1 MPQYKIGESIYTV
14 ADDAVENFL
23 SVAEQNNDAPE
34 LIQETIEVDP
44 GKKVTPKQ
52 QDASAESVKTA
63 SDMDSYSGIGSA
75 DYGKQTVTKPTAV
88 AEEII
93 VEDKL
98 ERPFAS
104 IDGVSYTF
112 TELEA
117 AAAKYNLTLNSYL
130 RKLQLDR
137 TTTGEKRVDIYS
149 DPEILEEVVVIGED
163 KSEKRKSERKLYDYI
178 NKKAFQASADPKTL
192 SDARAKIYFGEFD
205 SADLQGFASIGDAI
219 KNKFGDKAPFYQEY
233 RKTGAFKLPDDL
245 QDENIT
251 DQAQQLISANIFE
264 EEIGKLP
271 EALQSNLKAYSK
283 EGFPFQTKEQ
293 IGDYAEFTSS
303 DIENRVNFVNES
315 KNNLI
320 NNPEYKLFINQ
331 LKDIDGQIKM
341 RYIQINDGNANENT
355 ISNLKSL
362 IKQRQEVLNNNS
374 DIISDINS
382 LNNLEERNIREFN
395 MLNNKLKKEFKDIS
409 LADVFN
415 GKADLDYRPSSRVL
429 NSLSSTFV
437 NSLLGISELGLDI
450 LSSPLPSDKQEQ
462 LKPLKNTLTKMQQGL
477 ALEQADVPAAKTI
490 LDKTLDNSAS
500 IALSLFGG
508 AAVGLKAATSA
519 TKIYDAAKLAENVTK
534 GAFFITTAGNEYSQ
548 SRLAQENAPGI
559 IYNLENKLAAGDL
572 SNSEIEQTKKE
583 IARQKEIQNNSALA
597 LGSVALTKGAAEVLF
612 EGIQL
617 KFLGKTVTKDLFD
630 ISLKNIAKDIPAYLK
645 VGAKGIAVNN
655 VQETFTQITNNS
667 IDNLFETLNYT
678 EANYKSLIDGI
689 DKDFFAVN
697 TITGGLTSTIASAP
711 SVINKLS
718 NVGKTSTDKR
728 IFKELSLQYK
738 ELGDKLLSSD
748 NLDVISDI
756 KDQQLN
762 IIKRAAVYNAE
773 LASKLED
780 LSVTQLDQ
788 LFDLYAEEQ
797 TLMNSAAKMA
807 SSDFKYAEADTKKEF
822 ERINKD
828 LKRVN
833 LAKDEIINQYTEDTR
848 GAKPAEFSAKQ
859 IFLTS
864 QTNLGRRIAE
874 FKFGKEN
881 VLDLNFKNIKG
892 IPTLEDY
899 KNAIEAFDPTF
910 KDDSILKSF
919 ADGSGNAAILPNG
932 KVLINSFAIQAKINL
947 TSPAYT
953 SVDTAAASVAAF
965 HEMLHAYSLSKFS
978 DINTDKGKVAL
989 GKAID
994 EIKEN
999 LKRNLD
1005 SGSLSEENYNLVL
1018 NRIESNTRNL
1028 KNNPTLVYEETMNA
1042 LEEMVRLGYIKR
1054 SNLQDNSFNIK
1065 NLIDMLRANA
1075 FGSLSGAASLDGSTA
1090 NDIIYHLKSFEK
1102 FASNQKILS
1111 APTNEETAE
1120 AMLSYGEPAYKKR
1133 IDELE
1138 EKLLSGQIDYDE
1150 YDAQMGIID
1159 NEIAAAKVVDQKEPK
1174 LKTKGARIT
1183 EDQQKLNDKVN
1194 ALVGPKD
1201 ADGNYTVTQD
1211 EWKKRGIEKAYNQII
1226 QGTLID
1232 PLITRGIT
1240 GETVYGK
1247 PIDQFIEDVKMGLSD
1262 VLLRFNPEKNDSL
1275 IGFINSQLGFRKGDV
1290 LNKYKKEAGTESIDI
1305 EEGEVGALK
1314 ELESQED
1321 AEFEIFKQEQLA
1333 EEKEAKKR
1341 PNLFNTV
1348 KLEDDVK
1355 SAIDTTTVK
1364 AIAVNIKKFDQEISK
1379 NRTITPFVADLKK
1392 DLADSLEDKFV
1403 SYIRKYGLE
1412 DFLKDYREVFLLN
1425 MPTTFLSKH
1434 PVFRKGILKR
1444 VNGKWVEPT
1453 KVGKEK
1459 YDWVDAKGNK
1469 LKIDRDNALEGRGLT
1484 SGPEFIKRNPNI
1496 TSVLSEN
1503 EFVDYHFMD
1512 GANRRLAKRNPLSS
1526 LARQMAS
1533 EISFELIQKDLREEG
1548 KLTEEIANRASI
1560 YGLIITENEIADIDK
1575 NLDRGL
1581 IKLSSGAE
1589 LWPEK
1594 NKSTVLGA
1602 EYQNLEEFYLSVFT
1616 GDLAAKDAF
1625 DFYFSIPFANST
1637 LSEAE
1642 KEKFRLNVTRY
1653 AKFTYKELFDKLK
1666 INEQIEYAVIRAIN
1680 NTLKG
1685 SVKSNVFGARGL
1697 PPKLFSNIV
1706 KDNILITFDY
1716 YKNVKNLPLVES
1728 SEDALINTLT
1738 ALYNGLTNL
1747 QSKAFNNNK
1756 ELLKYLKNTLIPQI
1770 NKKYPKDKLNSK
1782 LLSIDGNN
1790 VISYNKRKID
1800 ARRDNVRPYQ
1810 KQEARGKIEEASN
1823 LLIGNKIDFNKF
1835 IETSGIIDRN
1845 AQSDFNR
1852 KTLKELLTY
1861 YKILYNNGD
1870 ITPDQLYT
1878 FFGLVKNDLD
1888 GLLKGA
1894 YDVSYIAYLDGET
1907 LFEPVYEHNLPAN
1920 ELAIA
1925 LVKPIVDK
1933 NISINEFQNL
1943 FDKKFENANV
1953 IIADKRINDLITK
1966 FGLAELMDII
1976 SGKRYLSDIIRKNIP
1991 NLRIIDIRTGEEL
2004 SREAMSTMKLSQGES
2019 LDEISTSKYF
2029 NEMLERKKGVPANEN
2044 ISEVTARLE
2053 GRGKGTFQVFVPP
2066 SAEDFEGL
2074 LYFFMGEGRRGE
2086 DDRTFFQEKLL
2097 IPIAEGNYQLNYER
2111 QILKKKYAA
2120 LIKANKGIVKR
2131 LREESNYKFYTID
2144 SAVRVYIWD
2153 KLKYDIPG
2161 LYDKD
2166 IIELVKIVES
2176 DPVLKKFADQMS
2188 RFPRRGESW
2197 RKPEAN
2203 WAAGSLEYDLQQTID
2218 RVGRKRI
2225 FAKFIENKKL
2235 IFSEANLNKI
2245 EAAYGTNFRGALEDM
2260 LYRIEKGRAREAGS
2274 DRIINTYMNWV
2285 RGSVAVTMFLNTRS
2299 ALLQQLSMVNFTN
2312 WEENNPFAQAKAFA
2326 DTKQWAKDWA
2336 MLWNSDWMKERRE
2349 GLKTDINESE
2359 LVTALEANK
2368 NKPQAL
2374 LHWLLTKGFSLTKYG
2389 DNFAIATGGSAYY
2402 RNRVNKYIAEG
2413 FEKAEAER
2421 KAFLDFQEIAERTQQ
2436 SSRQDLLSNQQVSVA
2451 GRLFLAFQNTP
2462 MQMTRLTKKALLDL
2476 VNNRGS
2482 KRANI
2487 SKILYYS
2494 TIQNMIFAFFQN
2506 ALFAIAGLG
2515 DDEEDEK
2522 LIDSKTERAINNV
2535 LDSILRGSGITGG
2548 VISTIKNVI
2557 IQVKKQEDAG
2567 WKGDS
2572 AYVLLEAANVA
2583 PPVGIKARR
2592 FYGAYKNYKIN
2603 KNIIDKVPYTNLNHP
2618 LYGITGSLT
2627 GAAFN
2632 VPLDRVISKANNL
2645 AEASNSEN
2653 EAWQRIA
2660 LFLGYNTWDL
2670 GIKDKEIERIRKIT
2684 KELKKKPSG
2693 RTTGRGSSGR
2703 STGR

>member
-23 SVAEQNNDAPE
+23 SVAEQNNDTPE

-52 QDASAESVKTA
+52 QGAGAESVKTA
-63 SDMDSYSGIGSA
+63 SDTDSSLADGSL
-75 DYGKQTVTKPTAV
+75 DSKKK
-88 AEEII
+88 I
-93 VEDKL
+93 
-98 ERPFAS
+98 ERPFID
-104 IDGVSYTF
+104 IDGVPYTMSQIESGAQ
-112 TELEA
+112 TYNIPVNDYLKSLELSNNVE
-117 AAAKYNLTLNSYL
+117 YY
-130 RKLQLDR
+130 
-137 TTTGEKRVDIYS
+137 
-149 DPEILEEVVVIGED
+149 PEVISLEEVVVEGED
-163 KSEKRKSERKLYDYI
+163 KKKIEDIKEIEYLSTAGGQWDWGLTDYFSDLATAAVEGWRQGELVDAAFDVIKKGEAAESKDILTFLKKQKEIGAKNIGSDEMRAWQKTYDENGKSTWGAIKGILENPSVLSTVLVSSMAGQLSSIINSGEVLASTLSGATAGGAAGATAGAIGGPLAGFTALGGALSGAMTGSMASLETGLTFGELLQEELGNDLSDKAIKEFLKNPEKLTDLKNRALKRGLTIGAIEGLTMGIAKGVGGKLAKSGFKKAAVGATAGIEAAGGSLGEIGGRYVAGQEMDPGEIVFEGVAGLGGTPLTLASQATKLGETIDRVAI
-178 NKKAFQASADPKTL
+178 NKIIKDSEYKDITEAFKTP
-192 SDARAKIYFGEFD
+192 DVGEAETNIAKIKNSIKILDNQVD
-205 SADLQGFASIGDAI
+205 SKVNLAEITEDEGNQI
-219 KNKFGDKAPFYQEY
+219 KLNF
-233 RKTGAFKLPDDL
+233 RKTQQAVNTLKPLDLDTKLEVEAVDL
-245 QDENIT
+245 LKKYEGLSN
-251 DQAQQLISANIFE
+251 
-264 EEIGKLP
+264 EI
-271 EALQSNLKAYSK
+271 K
-283 EGFPFQTKEQ
+283 E
-293 IGDYAEFTSS
+293 
-303 DIENRVNFVNES
+303 
-315 KNNLI
+315 I
-320 NNPEYKLFINQ
+320 NNPSLTFIQ
-331 LKDIDGQIKM
+331 KEELDKIDARLKEIAIENNRIKTTAKGEEDIAK
-341 RYIQINDGNANENT
+341 
-355 ISNLKSL
+355 
-362 IKQRQEVLNNNS
+362 
-374 DIISDINS
+374 
-382 LNNLEERNIREFN
+382 
-395 MLNNKLKKEFKDIS
+395 
-409 LADVFN
+409 
-415 GKADLDYRPSSRVL
+415 
-429 NSLSSTFV
+429 
-437 NSLLGISELGLDI
+437 
-450 LSSPLPSDKQEQ
+450 
-462 LKPLKNTLTKMQQGL
+462 
-477 ALEQADVPAAKTI
+477 AKTI
-490 LDKTLDNSAS
+490 AK
-500 IALSLFGG
+500 ALP
-508 AAVGLKAATSA
+508 GLKLTIKDFDTVSG
-519 TKIYDAAKLAENVTK
+519 L
-534 GAFFITTAGNEYSQ
+534 
-548 SRLAQENAPGI
+548 QEE
-559 IYNLENKLAAGDL
+559 L
-572 SNSEIEQTKKE
+572 
-583 IARQKEIQNNSALA
+583 R
-597 LGSVALTKGAAEVLF
+597 
-612 EGIQL
+612 
-617 KFLGKTVTKDLFD
+617 
-630 ISLKNIAKDIPAYLK
+630 K
-645 VGAKGIAVNN
+645 VGR
-655 VQETFTQITNNS
+655 S
-667 IDNLFETLNYT
+667 
-678 EANYKSLIDGI
+678 EAE
-689 DKDFFAVN
+689 
-697 TITGGLTSTIASAP
+697 
-711 SVINKLS
+711 INKLS
-718 NVGKTSTDKR
+718 GEFGGIIQNPDGSQDVYINKQVAFDSGVATTAQHEVLHAVLRKTISGNIELGKSLKDFVKEISGEEFAKTEFAKR
-728 IFKELSLQYK
+728 FNLYEADYNKTLAKLNNELSEGKISQEQYNIESQK
-738 ELGDKLLSSD
+738 
-748 NLDVISDI
+748 
-756 KDQQLN
+756 QL
-762 IIKRAAVYNAE
+762 
-773 LASKLED
+773 
-780 LSVTQLDQ
+780 
-788 LFDLYAEEQ
+788 
-797 TLMNSAAKMA
+797 
-807 SSDFKYAEADTKKEF
+807 
-822 ERINKD
+822 
-828 LKRVN
+828 
-833 LAKDEIINQYTEDTR
+833 
-848 GAKPAEFSAKQ
+848 
-859 IFLTS
+859 
-864 QTNLGRRIAE
+864 
-874 FKFGKEN
+874 
-881 VLDLNFKNIKG
+881 
-892 IPTLEDY
+892 
-899 KNAIEAFDPTF
+899 
-910 KDDSILKSF
+910 
-919 ADGSGNAAILPNG
+919 
-932 KVLINSFAIQAKINL
+932 
-947 TSPAYT
+947 
-953 SVDTAAASVAAF
+953 
-965 HEMLHAYSLSKFS
+965 
-978 DINTDKGKVAL
+978 
-989 GKAID
+989 
-994 EIKEN
+994 EN
-999 LKRNLD
+999 L
-1005 SGSLSEENYNLVL
+1005 
-1018 NRIESNTRNL
+1018 
-1028 KNNPTLVYEETMNA
+1028 YEETMPLLSEAISRNDIKANA
-1042 LEEMVRLGYIKR
+1042 SIWEKLKDFFNKIFNT
-1054 SNLQDNSFNIK
+1054 SNINNIK
-1065 NLIDMLRANA
+1065 FDTGKDVFNFVKDYNKIYKTGRGIKTLSKIAEEGKIEGKLIT
-1075 FGSLSGAASLDGSTA
+1075 S
-1090 NDIIYHLKSFEK
+1090 IE
-1102 FASNQKILS
+1102 
-1111 APTNEETAE
+1111 
-1120 AMLSYGEPAYKKR
+1120 KR
-1133 IDELE
+1133 IDNALKLSNNIQKNKIDALE
-1138 EKLLSGQIDYDE
+1138 QRLLSGEIDYDE
-1150 YDAQMGIID
+1150 YDAQMTAIEDELAI
-1159 NEIAAAKVVDQKEPK
+1159 EKPAEVKEPK
-1174 LKTKGARIT
+1174 PKAKQAKVT

-1194 ALVGPKD
+1194 ALVGSKD

-1275 IGFINSQLGFRKGDV
+1275 IGFINSQLRFRKGDV

-1341 PNLFNTV
+1341 PNLSNTV

-1355 SAIDTTTVK
+1355 SAIDTAAVK

-1503 EFVDYHFMD
+1503 KFVDYHFMD

-1533 EISFELIQKDLREEG
+1533 EISFELIQQDLREEG
-1548 KLTEEIANRASI
+1548 KLTKEIADRAGI
-1560 YGLIITENEIADIDK
+1560 YGLVITENEIADIDK
-1575 NLDRGL
+1575 DLDRGL

-1589 LWPEK
+1589 LWSEK
-1594 NKSTVLGA
+1594 NKNIVLGG
-1602 EYQNLEEFYLSVFT
+1602 EYQNLKEFYSSVFT
-1616 GDLAAKDAF
+1616 GELNPKDAF
-1625 DFYFSIPFANST
+1625 DFYFGTPLANST

-1666 INEQIEYAVIRAIN
+1666 INEQIEYALIRAIN
-1680 NTLKG
+1680 NTLEG
-1685 SVKSNVFGARGL
+1685 SVKSNIFGTRGL
-1697 PPKLFSNIV
+1697 PPRLFSNIV

-1738 ALYNGLTNL
+1738 ALSSGLTNS
-1747 QSKAFNNNK
+1747 QSKTFNDNK

-1835 IETSGIIDRN
+1835 IETSSIIDRN
-1845 AQSDFNR
+1845 AQSDFNKER
-1852 KTLKELLTY
+1852 LKELLTY

-1878 FFGLVKNDLD
+1878 FFVLVKNDLN

-1894 YDVSYIAYLDGET
+1894 YDVSYIAYLNNET
-1907 LFEPVYEHNLPAN
+1907 LFEPVYEHNPPAN
-1920 ELAIA
+1920 ELAIE
-1925 LVKPIVDK
+1925 LIKPLIDQNISVDK
-1933 NISINEFQNL
+1933 FQNL
-1943 FDKKFENANV
+1943 FNQKFEDANV
-1953 IIADKRINDLITK
+1953 IIVDKRIDKDITK
-1966 FGLAELMDII
+1966 FGMKTSSDIL
-1976 SGKRYLSDIIRKNIP
+1976 SGKRYLSDIVRKNIP
-1991 NLRIIDIRTGEEL
+1991 DLRIIDIRTGEEL
-2004 SREAMSTMKLSQGES
+2004 SREAMGTIKLSQGES
-2019 LDEISTSKYF
+2019 LDEISTNKYF
-2029 NEMLERKKGVPANEN
+2029 NEMLERKKGIPANEN

-2074 LYFFMGEGRRGE
+2074 LYFFMGEGKQGE
-2086 DDRTFFQEKLL
+2086 DDRAFFQEKLL

-2120 LIKANKGIVKR
+2120 LIKANKGIVKK

-2176 DPVLKKFADQMS
+2176 DPALKKFADQMS

-2572 AYVLLEAANVA
+2572 AYILLEAANVA

-2693 RTTGRGSSGR
+2693 RTSGRGSSGR